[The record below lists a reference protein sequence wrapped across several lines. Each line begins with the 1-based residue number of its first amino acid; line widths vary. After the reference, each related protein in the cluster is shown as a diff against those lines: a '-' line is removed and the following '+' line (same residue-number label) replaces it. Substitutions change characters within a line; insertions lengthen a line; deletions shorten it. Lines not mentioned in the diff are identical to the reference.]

1 MRIATKILN
10 VLSFEILLSIYKNQL
25 KLNTFRDKKLTL
37 IFVGSRS
44 CSSTRENRV
53 DIIKTDGIYI
63 QLTSKKTSSK

>member
-1 MRIATKILN
+1 MLMY
-10 VLSFEILLSIYKNQL
+10 LDIYKSL